1 MEICSIKNICAPDS
15 HFIYDY
21 HNRAKLQS
29 TTVKPYI
36 NYRLIFFFYFRLQ
49 NETVTLRR
57 CWLARETERL
67 NNQIH
72 WFDGLDNLV
81 ELFLFAK
88 YKKWKC
94 RYKITWKSSKK
105 KHLAIL
111 LSLNCKIRADFCTL
125 FNSFGRNVWPLN
137 KFWGSF

>member
-36 NYRLIFFFYFRLQ
+36 NYRLIFFFNFRLQ

-105 KHLAIL
+105 KNTSQSCYHSTVKLEQI
-111 LSLNCKIRADFCTL
+111 SVHSSTVSGETFDH
-125 FNSFGRNVWPLN
+125 
-137 KFWGSF
+137 